1 MEKFFNYGAERDKLE
16 EMRSES
22 NRDKSDKMYNFTKQH
37 LKNCAYIDN
46 RWKNIAQE
54 NEQLTENNKKLV
66 EENKKITEK
75 LNKCE
80 EHLDLVK
87 SNIDKVKAEVA
98 DRPFSPTNWK
108 MPSFLSRTKSQRG
121 GKRKKQRKTK
131 RKNKKRR

>member
-1 MEKFFNYGAERDKLE
+1 MTEFFNYIDELKKLE
-16 EMRSES
+16 EIRSQRK
-22 NRDKSDKMYNFTKQH
+22 RDEMYNFTKQH

-46 RWKNIAQE
+46 KWKNVAQE

-80 EHLDLVK
+80 EHLNLVK
-87 SNIDKVKAEVA
+87 SNIDKVKAEA
-98 DRPFSPTNWK
+98 EDRPFSPTNWK
-108 MPSFLSRTKSQRG
+108 MPSFLSRSKSQKG
-121 GKRKKQRKTK
+121 GKRKKQRKTR